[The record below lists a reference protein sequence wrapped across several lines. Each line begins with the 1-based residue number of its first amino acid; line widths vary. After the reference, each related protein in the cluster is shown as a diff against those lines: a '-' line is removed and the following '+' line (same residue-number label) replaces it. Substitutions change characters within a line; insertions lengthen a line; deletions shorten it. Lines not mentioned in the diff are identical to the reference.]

1 MYTYMYKKQPGP
13 PSPHTSSPIK
23 RASVNITTKSVAS
36 EKSSA
41 TSTEPSKEYD
51 ILALVKGLKH
61 MKLPQI
67 SPPQNKIA
75 MINPYLN
82 AADPVNQL
90 DPRLSVSKKKPKS
103 ARKRRPRRS
112 KSKRRR
118 SCRVRGSVTHRRRQ
132 AAEPRRDR
140 T

>member
-1 MYTYMYKKQPGP
+1 MEVNPLSEDEDSSSAGSSSEQGEKDDQPGP
-13 PSPHTSSPIK
+13 PSPHTSSP
-23 RASVNITTKSVAS
+23 
-36 EKSSA
+36 
-41 TSTEPSKEYD
+41 
-51 ILALVKGLKH
+51 ALVKGLKH